1 MKKSNP
7 SSGIAF
13 QVFFYSFLSGLLACF
28 VSLFIKLALNVDRV
42 HRSYLASLTSQ
53 VVIVEWILRV
63 GFILASFVVN
73 SLMWLFYT
81 KSLNLTENTLYASSL
96 NKFSNFICSA
106 LFGLFVFGEK
116 LNLARWLLGL
126 VFLLVGL
133 IILNEQQKEQRE
145 QRQVSRDKND

>member
-1 MKKSNP
+1 MKKSP

-42 HRSYLASLTSQ
+42 NSYLAPNSSQ

-81 KSLNLTENTLYASSL
+81 KSLNLTKNTLYASSL
-96 NKFSNFICSA
+96 NKLSNFICSA
-106 LFGLFVFGEK
+106 LFGLFLFDEK
-116 LNLARWLLGL
+116 LNLARWLVGL
-126 VFLLVGL
+126 AFLLVGL
-133 IILNEQQKEQRE
+133 VILNEQQKDQRE